1 MNWIENLLII
11 GGVSID
17 IFATMEC
24 EGSMVAKIEK
34 KNLAKISILTV
45 IFQTIMLYLGSLG
58 SGHLIRR
65 DGIAANEVFLGNT
78 IAAVIFAGL
87 GLHLIAKAIRNERV
101 YEHRQDSFN
110 KQKIRSQIA
119 GTGIYTLLAGF
130 AFGLMGIHMK
140 ACLIL
145 LGICSLIMVIA
156 GAYTGY
162 RFGFEQKKK
171 AYGIGAVLLWA
182 AGIDVICRYVLKIF

>member
-11 GGVSID
+11 GGVSLD

-24 EGSMVAKIEK
+24 EGSVVAKIEK
-34 KNLAKISILTV
+34 KKLAAISILTV
-45 IFQTIMLYLGSLG
+45 MFQVIMLYFGNLGFG
-58 SGHLIRR
+58 RLIQKG
-65 DGIAANEVFLGNT
+65 GIAENEVFLGMV

-87 GLHLIAKAIRNERV
+87 GIHLIAKAIRNERI
-101 YEHRQDSFN
+101 YEHRQETFN
-110 KQKIRSQIA
+110 RQKILAGMA

-130 AFGLMGIHMK
+130 AFGLLGIDIK
-140 ACLIL
+140 ACLLL
-145 LGICSLIMVIA
+145 LGICSLLMVIA

-182 AGIDVICRYVLKIF
+182 AGIDVIVRYVLTVF